1 MDSMVRTALAIE
13 SEVNDAKSIR
23 DEGAS
28 DIRKENQSSSSCS
41 RKKQMTS
48 TP

>member
-13 SEVNDAKSIR
+13 SVVNDAKSIR

-28 DIRKENQSSSSCS
+28 DIRKENQSSLSSLG
-41 RKKQMTS
+41 KKQMTS
-48 TP
+48 IP